1 MQKILILGA
10 GMSSSTLIRYLLD
23 HSGDN
28 NWQVTVADRDYALA
42 LSRVGGHSCG
52 RAVSFDMNDPGSSSH
67 LIGSHDVVV
76 SMLPARM
83 HSRVAR
89 YCLEQRCHMITA
101 SYVSDE
107 MRTLDGPARETG
119 IALIN
124 ELGVDPGIDHM
135 SSMKLVDNIRSQGGS
150 IQLFMSSTGGL
161 MAPEYDNNPWNY
173 KFTWN
178 PRNVVLAGQGMSM
191 FIRNGR
197 YKYIP
202 YHQLFTRTQST
213 TIPGYGRFEVY
224 PNRDSLKYRE
234 IYGLE
239 NIPTIFRGTL
249 RRPGFCEAWNAL
261 VQLGMTDN
269 SQEIKD
275 LKGMSW
281 RQFTNSFLRYDPEE
295 KVENKVCQYLN
306 LKHQGEVMKKLQWL
320 GLFEEQPVNMQHGTP
335 AQILQNLLEEKWA
348 LEKGDKDMIV
358 MQHKIRY
365 TLKDQLKEVTAS
377 MVVKG
382 REAPHTAMAIT
393 VGMPVAIAVKLLLTG
408 IIKGTG
414 IQLPTRPAMYNPI
427 LRELETNGIRF
438 TENTEVL

>member
-1 MQKILILGA
+1 MQKILVLGA

-23 HSGDN
+23 HSGDYD
-28 NWQVTVADRDYALA
+28 WQITVADRDTDLA
-42 LSRVGGHSCG
+42 LSRVGGHSRGC
-52 RAVSFDMNDPGSSSH
+52 AVPLDMDNAGLVSQ
-67 LIGSHDVVV
+67 LIDSHDVVV

-83 HSRVAR
+83 HYIIAR
-89 YCLEQRCHMITA
+89 ICVEKRRHMVTA
-101 SYVSDE
+101 SYVSPE
-107 MRTLDGPARETG
+107 MQALDGQARKAG
-119 IALIN
+119 VALLN

-135 SSMKLVDNIRSQGGS
+135 SSMQLVDKIHDQGGK
-150 IQLFMSSTGGL
+150 IGLFMSYTGGL

-202 YHQLFTRTQST
+202 YHQLFTRTLST
-213 TIPGYGRFEVY
+213 DIPGYGRFEIY
-224 PNRDSLKYRE
+224 PNRDSLKYRK

-269 SQEIKD
+269 TQEIKD
-275 LKGMSW
+275 LKGMNW
-281 RQFTNSFLRYDPEE
+281 RIFTNSFLRYDPNKKVEE
-295 KVENKVCQYLN
+295 KLCQYL
-306 LKHQGEVMKKLQWL
+306 KIKPQGEVMKKLKWL
-320 GLFEEQPVNMQHGTP
+320 GLFEEKPVGMEQGTP
-335 AQILQNLLEEKWA
+335 AQVLQNLLEEKWK
-348 LEKGDKDMIV
+348 LEKGDKDMIA
-358 MQHKIRY
+358 MQHRVQYEI
-365 TLKDQLKEVTAS
+365 DGEQKETIAS

-382 REAPHTAMAIT
+382 QEAPHTAMAIT

-408 IIKGTG
+408 KLKGAG
-414 IQLPTRPAMYNPI
+414 IQLPTKSNMYTPI
-427 LRELETNGIRF
+427 LKELEPHGIRF
-438 TENTEVL
+438 TMKE